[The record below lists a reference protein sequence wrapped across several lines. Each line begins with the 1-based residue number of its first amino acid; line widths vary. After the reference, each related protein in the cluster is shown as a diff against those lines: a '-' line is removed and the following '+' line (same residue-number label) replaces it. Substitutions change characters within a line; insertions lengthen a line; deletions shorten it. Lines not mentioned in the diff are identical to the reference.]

1 MFLNM
6 KSITTGLFTT
16 AAVVALAG
24 CQNYTPAGDGAG
36 SFDRGKLEM
45 SLPPAVVEQFNSL
58 DSNGDGVIDV
68 SEARSNSDLM
78 GAFGTADV
86 DSDRQLSL
94 EEFADSQAT
103 DNN

>member
-1 MFLNM
+1 MFLNT
-6 KSITTGLFTT
+6 KSITKGLFS
-16 AAVVALAG
+16 AAAIAALAG
-24 CQNYTPAGDGAG
+24 CQSYTPAGDGAG